1 MNAIATIRRR
11 HLVVWLGAVLSTVIP
26 LSTSALAAVS
36 VAEFTN
42 EWRPFGLQGL
52 IVRSLAA
59 TTDRL
64 CAGTQGQ
71 GVFCLDLLAPHGG
84 WKELGPAGTTI
95 TGIWIDR
102 YEPQV
107 MFAASGS
114 HLGGPTEVLLY
125 RTGDGGGTWEPAD
138 LDLRRQGA
146 QAIDVVD
153 GVPTLPILGP
163 IPIPFPVYA
172 AGDGVWR
179 SDDRGFSWQK
189 VLPFPI
195 EVSLE
200 VSPTDLLRTVWA
212 GGETFIFSGF
222 TVVSHDGGATWQQVW
237 DSNAIGDNQT
247 ADIAAHPVLD
257 GTVLTGHEGFVL
269 KTTDFGQTFYEVLA
283 APARFFLDWDRANP
297 SRAYAAGSGA
307 FFSSDLGEHW
317 VDITGN
323 VLGPRTIAR
332 VQADVERLGVVYAA
346 TADGVYRHY
355 GGGVPMCMVA
365 TGDELQLAPGVCP
378 PILAPIAE
386 LPGDAIVVDLDQIRS
401 AGDHIDLGEVECL
414 IDDRGITFV
423 TIDTPDPAPGK
434 AIGIL
439 ARAPGATDYGPS
451 SDGLPRIPSQ
461 GDCP

>member
-1 MNAIATIRRR
+1 MNAIATTRRR
-11 HLVVWLGAVLSTVIP
+11 RLVVWLGAVLSTVIP
-26 LSTSALAAVS
+26 LSTSGLAAVV

-52 IVRSLAA
+52 IVRSLEA

-114 HLGGPTEVLLY
+114 HLIGPIEVLLY
-125 RTGDGGGTWEPAD
+125 RTGDGGATWEPA
-138 LDLRRQGA
+138 
-146 QAIDVVD
+146 
-153 GVPTLPILGP
+153 
-163 IPIPFPVYA
+163 
-172 AGDGVWR
+172 
-179 SDDRGFSWQK
+179 
-189 VLPFPI
+189 
-195 EVSLE
+195 
-200 VSPTDLLRTVWA
+200 DLLRTVWA

-355 GGGVPMCMVA
+355 GGGQPMCMVA
-365 TGDELQLAPGVCP
+365 TGDELQLAPGLCP
-378 PILAPIAE
+378 PIQAPIAE

-414 IDDRGITFV
+414 IDDGGITFV

-439 ARAPGATDYGPS
+439 ARAPGATDYGTS